1 VIETPVT
8 LVAVI
13 VAALAGVSLGLLIAR
28 RSSRPTENIS
38 SVEAPPVVPQA
49 EVLDVLSSAVIICG
63 PTGDTVARNSI
74 ATELRRSHSGLLIDD
89 AIERH
94 VRRALHGGDVPETI
108 DFYGPPKQT
117 VVVEAH
123 RLASGGAVAIV
134 EDVTTRRR
142 LDAMRTDFV
151 ANISHELKT
160 PVGAIA
166 VLADALVGE
175 DDVETV
181 QRLMQRMVR
190 EAERASRTIDDLL
203 ELSEIEQQDIADL
216 MNISVNELLHGV
228 IERFAQAA
236 EQREVSLS
244 IDSPPPLCVTGD
256 PRQLSSAL
264 GNLVDNAIKYSESG
278 GEVCLTARREAGS
291 IEIEVRDSGVGIPAK
306 DLERIFERFYR
317 VDRARSRETGGTG
330 LGLAIVRHV
339 VANHG
344 GEVSVT
350 SVEGEGSR
358 FTLTLPAANKPE
370 HSESNQSD
378 TIEESQP

>member
-1 VIETPVT
+1 MT
-8 LVAVI
+8 LVAVV
-13 VAALAGVSLGLLIAR
+13 VAALAGVSIGFLIAR
-28 RSSRPTENIS
+28 RRTRPSEDKS
-38 SVEAPPVVPQA
+38 PVEAPLVVPQA

-63 PTGDTVARNSI
+63 PTGDAMARNSV

-181 QRLMQRMVR
+181 QRLIQRMVR

-228 IERFAQAA
+228 MERFAQAA
-236 EQREVSLS
+236 EHREISLIVQS
-244 IDSPPPLCVTGD
+244 APPLCVAGD

-278 GEVCLTARREAGS
+278 GEVCLTARSGAGS

-358 FTLTLPAANKPE
+358 FVLTLPIGTRGDRTD
-370 HSESNQSD
+370 SESGDITHEVNHL
-378 TIEESQP
+378 